1 MCQGIITHR
10 NGIDTKTVSGMLG
23 IFSEGFTPDSYAH
36 VTTATQKGTDDRK
49 YADCVFNAYY
59 IEIQIAPQAM
69 TVCGAIV

>member
-36 VTTATQKGTDDRK
+36 VTTATQKEP
-49 YADCVFNAYY
+49 AQA
-59 IEIQIAPQAM
+59 IEN
-69 TVCGAIV
+69 TLIVYLMLII